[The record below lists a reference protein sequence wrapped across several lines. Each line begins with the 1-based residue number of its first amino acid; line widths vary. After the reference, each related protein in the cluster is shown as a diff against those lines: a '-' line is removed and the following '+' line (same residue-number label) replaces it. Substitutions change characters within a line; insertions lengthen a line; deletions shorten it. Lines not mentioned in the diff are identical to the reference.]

1 MPHKVMER
9 KSETSWL
16 SIREDNQVLSSMTE
30 GWWTW
35 RRKVSMG
42 LPQTPSTVSGSAEK
56 ALERAMEGVWGETK
70 QLLDFLT
77 AGKWHH
83 SLQQQGNAKVE
94 TYRYIFTW

>member
-1 MPHKVMER
+1 
-9 KSETSWL
+9 
-16 SIREDNQVLSSMTE
+16 
-30 GWWTW
+30 
-35 RRKVSMG
+35 MG
-42 LPQTPSTVSGSAEK
+42 IPQTPSTVSGSAEK